1 MFYSVLFNIRAI
13 FVFSTVG
20 FGKQGLEEFIAEGS
34 LDFDE
39 WTSLIS
45 EIENS
50 CPVSSILRYETT
62 TFGSI
67 FMLNLYKA
75 RFVVTAG

>member
-1 MFYSVLFNIRAI
+1 MRAI

-34 LDFDE
+34 LDFHE

-50 CPVSSILRYETT
+50 CPVSSILRYQTV
-62 TFGSI
+62 TFGCI
-67 FMLNLYKA
+67 FMLNLCKA
-75 RFVVTAG
+75 CFVVTAG

>member
-1 MFYSVLFNIRAI
+1 MLFNIRAI
-13 FVFSTVG
+13 FVFFTVG

-50 CPVSSILRYETT
+50 CPVSSILRYQTA

-67 FMLNLYKA
+67 FVLNLYKA
-75 RFVVTAG
+75 CFVVTAG